1 MPGPH
6 RTGPWA
12 TRRGSRGAPDTRS
25 WATPC
30 RRLLQNACFPIVPLR
45 PRMQWDGQVLRR
57 VNQADCLV
65 SGMSVAQVV
74 EVIEDQS
81 GHLIARLISYP
92 LMTDQNL
99 CDRHGWNIIVLSV
112 VSAGGAQPGLIGGV
126 IDLFH

>member
-57 VNQADCLV
+57 VIQADCLGG
-65 SGMSVAQVV
+65 GMGVAQGV
-74 EVIEDQS
+74 EVIEDQP
-81 GHLIARLISYP
+81 GHLIGRLLIYP
-92 LMTDQNL
+92 FMTDQNIG
-99 CDRHGWNIIVLSV
+99 DGHGGHILVLTRSEEHTSELQSRPHLV
-112 VSAGGAQPGLIGGV
+112 CRL
-126 IDLFH
+126 L